1 MSKKKISARDV
12 SLLCPLMYDGDDPDR
27 YVSLP
32 VQGERGLPSDMLIE
46 YAGETRIDRLKYI
59 RQPTVPKP

>member
-1 MSKKKISARDV
+1 
-12 SLLCPLMYDGDDPDR
+12 MYDGDDPGP

-32 VQGERGLPSDMLIE
+32 VQGEGGLPSDMLIE